1 MSNYHL
7 NTKLKNVKKNQKRI
21 TENAPPFRRFI
32 DICTETLT
40 VLELWSVFQNPQNI
54 YGKLQF
60 YSDKNPIL
68 NENVYG
74 KSLINASCKKKTSE
88 V

>member
-1 MSNYHL
+1 ML
-7 NTKLKNVKKNQKRI
+7 KKNQKRI
-21 TENAPPFRRFI
+21 NAPPFRRFI

-54 YGKLQF
+54 YGKLPF
-60 YSDKNPIL
+60 YSDKNQIL
-68 NENVYG
+68 NENVYD